1 MSKSAILRKALEY
14 VRYLQQMNQK
24 LIKENMAL
32 KMAAQKQS
40 VNSLLTASMYVCY
53 ISFKLQ
59 KFYQPL
65 SMKGFLSSWHHAARI
80 SWQPNF
86 GGVSSE
92 QFRQWFSNP
101 LYGLGNFSFKAVTMH
116 LLSKPLISSLMTSF
130 RPMSTWFP
138 PAMLLL
144 NRCWTDH
151 A

>member
-59 KFYQPL
+59 KF
-65 SMKGFLSSWHHAARI
+65 
-80 SWQPNF
+80 
-86 GGVSSE
+86 
-92 QFRQWFSNP
+92 
-101 LYGLGNFSFKAVTMH
+101 
-116 LLSKPLISSLMTSF
+116 
-130 RPMSTWFP
+130 
-138 PAMLLL
+138 
-144 NRCWTDH
+144 
-151 A
+151 